1 MTVDSEALA
10 VLLDKDGWRH
20 AKFAAALDISP
31 QYLSDILA
39 GRSKLGRSPE
49 LITKMAQ
56 KLNVPRSMIE
66 ARRQEVAS

>member
-1 MTVDSEALA
+1 MSIDPEALA

-20 AKFAAALDISP
+20 KKFAAAVDISP

-49 LITKMAQ
+49 LITSMART
-56 KLNVPRSMIE
+56 LNVPRSMLE
-66 ARRQEVAS
+66 SRRGDGQ